1 MSERP
6 ETMAAPEAAGA
17 PNPDQGDGPW
27 PNGMPYT
34 VQFPGDDASAADL
47 EHPAPLPRAGD
58 VVEYID
64 ETGATHRY
72 RVREVVHTLQT
83 TSAHRPHV
91 SDGRASPQAIARV
104 AEGDAAE
111 PPGEGGELRAGLPKV
126 YLEALD

>member
-1 MSERP
+1 MTD
-6 ETMAAPEAAGA
+6 ETSQA

-34 VQFPGDDASAADL
+34 VQFPGEAGSAADL

-58 VVEYID
+58 LVEYID

-72 RVREVVHTLQT
+72 RVQEVVHTLQT

-91 SDGRASPQAIARV
+91 ADGRASPQAIARV
-104 AEGDAAE
+104 DDGDQAE
-111 PPGEGGELRAGLPKV
+111 PPGKGGELRAGLPKV
-126 YLEALD
+126 ILELAD